1 MKRIIYDLEFNT
13 AFKIDRKTKQLKKG
27 DAHPEC
33 PQEIIEI
40 GAVKVNEDLQVE
52 DMFQMMVKPTLYQ
65 RMHPKVKQKTK
76 ITMELLDT
84 GLPFPEAVDLFRE
97 WMGTEEKLLCSWGID
112 DYNELKRNCEY
123 HEIEMSWAA
132 YRCDIQKMCMSFL
145 NAPKGQQIGL
155 KKAVLQFGVQTDERF
170 HSALNDAVYTAK
182 VLEAMEKQR
191 KYQEEGGIEHGEKT
205 V

>member
-40 GAVKVNEDLQVE
+40 GAVKVDEDLKVVDIFQV
-52 DMFQMMVKPTLYQ
+52 MIKPALYQ

-76 ITMELLDT
+76 ITREMLDT
-84 GLPFPEAVDLFRE
+84 GLPFPEAVDLFQE
-97 WMGTEEKLLCSWGID
+97 WMGSEAKLLCSWGID
-112 DYNELKRNCEY
+112 DYHELKRNCEY
-123 HEIEMSWAA
+123 HEIEMSWAEH
-132 YRCDIQKMCMSFL
+132 RCDIQKICMSLL

-155 KKAVLQFGVQTDERF
+155 KNAVLRFGVETDGRF

-182 VLEAMEKQR
+182 VLEAMEIQR
-191 KYQEEGGIEHGEKT
+191 KYQEEGDAEHGEKT